1 MLTPSTQYQTAREAL
16 RQAEIELKEQREA
29 VAALRRD
36 LPPGPVLQ
44 DYAFGYGNDD
54 SAAGDDAEP
63 QVRLSALF
71 RQGCSSLAVI
81 HFMYKPE
88 DQAPCPMCTM
98 WADGYNAVMS
108 HLDQHLPVVMVAKA
122 PVARLRA
129 HGRNRG

>member
-16 RQAEIELKEQREA
+16 RQAEIELKEQREV